1 MKILKSLAFAL
12 CLLNLNVYASIA
24 KYDMKKN
31 NGVVKFYALGNHS
44 AIRIDGVGAGPE
56 GRLEVVA
63 DDKNSKIAGQFVF
76 DLGSLNSGIEMRDS
90 HMKEKYLEIEKFP
103 TAKLTI
109 ETINIDGNILKNFNK
124 ANVSFTGVM
133 NLHGKEKVVSGMAEL
148 KSLSKD
154 EIKVIAKFKVKSSD
168 FNIDVP
174 SFAGITVADEIDLE
188 VEMQTA
194 TK

>member
-1 MKILKSLAFAL
+1 MKTLLSAAFAL
-12 CLLNLNVYASIA
+12 YILNLNVYASIA
-24 KYDMKKN
+24 KYEMKKN
-31 NGVVKFYALGNHS
+31 NGTVKFFALGNPS
-44 AIRIDGVGAGPE
+44 AIRIDGVGTGPE

-63 DDKNSKIAGQFVF
+63 DEKNSKIAGQFIF

-124 ANVSFTGVM
+124 ANVPFSGVM
-133 NLHGKEKVVSGMAEL
+133 NLHGKEKAVSGMAEL

-154 EIKVIAKFKVKSSD
+154 EVKVIAKFRVKSSD
-168 FNIDVP
+168 FSIEIP

-188 VEMQTA
+188 VEMQT
-194 TK
+194 TSK